1 MRNGDPSAREDEELF
16 LLHGI
21 QAFRD
26 IEPAAVEFMRQIGHP
41 HLEIFLASRVETAAD
56 EEVDK
61 SFTQ

>member
-1 MRNGDPSAREDEELF
+1 MRDGDASSRECEELF

-26 IEPAAVEFMRQIGHP
+26 VEAAAVEFMSQVVHP
-41 HLEIFLASRVETAAD
+41 DLERFLASRVETAAD

-61 SFTQ
+61 SFV